1 MTPRDV
7 DALSP
12 AEFAAFHRYM
22 AAELREL
29 DRQHRRAQRGR

>member
-12 AEFAAFHRYM
+12 DEYRAFHRYM
-22 AAELREL
+22 AAELRERKRQA
-29 DRQHRRAQRGR
+29 DRARRGR